1 MVNRRHGRFRTN
13 RRSIS
18 FILAFIMAVCV
29 IMTASGVVH
38 ADTDTQTQELNWVE
52 GSGQEVGLGSI
63 AKLKLQTGLQFLDK
77 DDTIASELSYGGVP
91 SNKEIGSV
99 YTTDP
104 NATWAVFFDYDDVG
118 HIADDE
124 KNDIDADALLQSY
137 KEGTEAANKET
148 TEENHLF
155 VDGWDVPPT
164 YDDNLHSLKWS
175 LLAHDNN
182 NETLINY
189 NVRILTKEGYISAI
203 LVSDPTHLAEDRKA
217 FENIVLSNFS
227 VNSGEGYADFDEST
241 DRLAEIGLTGLIVGG
256 AGLVV
261 AKKVGLIAM
270 LVVLVK
276 KFGIV
281 IVVAVAGLFKYLR
294 RGRKKD
300 ETSTPNHDNDAPPPI
315 DSDYRP

>member
-1 MVNRRHGRFRTN
+1 MGNCSE
-13 RRSIS
+13 RRSRTDRRGIN
-18 FILAFIMAVCV
+18 LVVAFTMAVYAMMSV
-29 IMTASGVVH
+29 SGVVH
-38 ADTDTQTQELNWVE
+38 ADEPKQELNWVQ

-63 AKLKLQTGLQFLDK
+63 AKLKLQEGLVFLDK
-77 DDTIASELSYGGVP
+77 DDTVANELSYGGVP

-99 YTTDP
+99 FPTDE
-104 NATWAVFFDYDDVG
+104 NETWSVFFDYDDIG

-124 KNDIDADALLQSY
+124 KNDIDADALLESY
-137 KEGTEAANKET
+137 KVGTEAANKET

-175 LLAHDNN
+175 LLAHDNK

-189 NVRILTKEGYISAI
+189 NVRILTREGYISAI
-203 LVSDPTHLAEDRKA
+203 LVSDPTHLAEDRKS

-241 DRLAEIGLTGLIVGG
+241 DKLAEIGLAGLIIGG
-256 AGLVV
+256 GGLVV

-270 LVVLVK
+270 LVVLIK

-281 IVVAVAGLFKYLR
+281 AVVAIAGLFKYLR
-294 RGRKKD
+294 RGRKKE
-300 ETSTPNHDNDAPPPI
+300 ETTIMPNNDPNVPI
-315 DSDYRP
+315 DSDSRP

>member
-1 MVNRRHGRFRTN
+1 MKIQRFGRFRID
-13 RRSIS
+13 RRAIS
-18 FILAFIMAVCV
+18 LVLAFIIAVYAMMGV
-29 IMTASGVVH
+29 SSVVH
-38 ADTDTQTQELNWVE
+38 ADAETQELKWVE
-52 GSGQEVGLGSI
+52 GSGQEVDLSTI
-63 AKLKLQTGLQFLDK
+63 AKLKLQTGLLFLDK
-77 DDTIASELSYGGVP
+77 DNTIANELSFGGVP

-99 YTTDP
+99 YPMDE
-104 NATWAVFFDYDDVG
+104 NENWSVFFDYDDVG
-118 HIADDE
+118 HISDDE
-124 KNDIDADALLQSY
+124 KNDIDADALLKSY

-175 LLAHDNN
+175 LLAHDIN

-189 NVRILTKEGYISAI
+189 NVRLLTREGYVSAI
-203 LVSDPTHLAEDRKA
+203 LVTDPEHLVEDRKT
-217 FENIVLSNFS
+217 FENIVVSNFS
-227 VNSGEGYADFDEST
+227 VNAGEGYADFDEST
-241 DRLAEIGLTGLIVGG
+241 DKLAEMGLTGLIVGG

-281 IVVAVAGLFKYLR
+281 LVVAIGGLFKFLR
-294 RGRKKD
+294 RGRKNKD
-300 ETSTPNHDNDAPPPI
+300 TTITPNHGDDVPVDTNDR
-315 DSDYRP
+315 S

>member
-1 MVNRRHGRFRTN
+1 MENRRYGRFRTD
-13 RRSIS
+13 RRAIS
-18 FILAFIMAVCV
+18 LVLAFIIAVYAMMGV
-29 IMTASGVVH
+29 SGVVH
-38 ADTDTQTQELNWVE
+38 ADAETQELNWVE
-52 GSGQEVGLGSI
+52 GSGQEVGLSTI
-63 AKLKLQTGLQFLDK
+63 AKLKLQTGLLFLDK
-77 DDTIASELSYGGVP
+77 DNTIANELSYGGVP

-99 YTTDP
+99 YP
-104 NATWAVFFDYDDVG
+104 MGENENWSVFFDYDDIG

-137 KEGTEAANKET
+137 KDGTEAANKET

-189 NVRILTKEGYISAI
+189 NVRLLTREGYVSAV
-203 LVSDPTHLAEDRKA
+203 LVSDPTHLAEDKKT
-217 FENIVLSNFS
+217 FEDIVLSNFS

-241 DRLAEIGLTGLIVGG
+241 DKLAEMGLTGLIVGG

-270 LVVLVK
+270 LVILVK

-281 IVVAVAGLFKYLR
+281 LVVAIGGLFKYLR
-294 RGRKKD
+294 RGRKNK
-300 ETSTPNHDNDAPPPI
+300 ETTTTSNNGDDVPV
-315 DSDYRP
+315 DSNYRP